1 MATLQSQMPH
11 ASTIMRSS
19 LAIVSHM
26 WATQRSGRLWRLI
39 RVISLR
45 AGVLVLL
52 FYVKSLYTRDWRPLV
67 PHTEQQVVS
76 PPRAL
81 AYAVPADPGA
91 TAARLEP
98 ETTGALPR
106 MTEKVARGPATGRV
120 TRQTASAVSRSQAQ
134 AAAARSR
141 GQPKPNKPADVAA
154 PATTTSSVTDQR
166 PSQPDASAQSQPE
179 EPVQFRLADR
189 SN

>member
-1 MATLQSQMPH
+1 MPM
-11 ASTIMRSS
+11 SE
-19 LAIVSHM
+19 
-26 WATQRSGRLWRLI
+26 RLGNVWRRI

-52 FYVKSLYTRDWRPLV
+52 FYVTSLYTRDWRPLV
-67 PHTEQQVVS
+67 PHPEQQVVS
-76 PPRAL
+76 RPRAL
-81 AYAVPADPGA
+81 AYAVPADPGE

-98 ETTGALPR
+98 DTTGALPR
-106 MTEKVARGPATGRV
+106 MAERIARGPAAGRV
-120 TRQTASAVSRSQAQ
+120 TRQSASAVSRSQAQ
-134 AAAARSR
+134 AVAPRSR
-141 GQPKPNKPADVAA
+141 GQHKPNKQADVAA

-179 EPVQFRLADR
+179 EPVQFRLAER